1 MHSTG
6 AKKIYIYRSGAPAQC
21 GLRLGHEV
29 GANAVQAPGQDLA
42 ARVRDQ
48 QCVFKLR
55 RALPVP
61 RHRSPTVGPG
71 LVLPTT

>member
-6 AKKIYIYRSGAPAQC
+6 AKNICISCSAAPAQC
-21 GLRLGHEV
+21 GLSLGHEV
-29 GANAVQAPGQDLA
+29 GAHAVQAPRQDLA

-48 QCVFKLR
+48 QRVFKLC

-61 RHRSPTVGPG
+61 RHCSPAVGPG
-71 LVLPTT
+71 LVLPAT